1 MNGRGRGKNKSL
13 SRELMLC
20 QLCLVPLLDTHP
32 LLFLFLIILLP
43 SAWKR
48 MEMTRQQKS
57 C

>member
-1 MNGRGRGKNKSL
+1 MAGAEVKTNPYQENSC
-13 SRELMLC
+13 LC